1 VRLRRRRVPPSA
13 RGYIAQAYLDHR
25 RELLI
30 GTAAAIAWRAVG
42 WSMPLVVG
50 AALDRGVADRN
61 RSELGTWVA
70 VIVVLAFTDGL
81 LAMARHRHAA
91 IPAARSAVAGRV
103 GVLRTVHGADGHLRR
118 QFPPGDTLARATVDV
133 DRVRQFVDFTPTFI
147 GSGIS
152 LAVVCVVVFVTDP
165 VLGLVIALPII
176 CSVTAIWM
184 RSARSEQLSRV
195 LQSHIAESIVL
206 ADASTA
212 NFKAIAGIGAAAR
225 IEERWRDDVAT
236 IHASALR
243 VARLEARYQPF
254 IELAAALS
262 LIGALWVGGH
272 RVIDGRAS
280 LATVIA
286 ALGWAVYMSSPLQQI
301 AQATTLARRGR
312 ASASRLD
319 RLTRAAPLIADPT
332 DPELPIASETSPT
345 GGAALGVELRG
356 VTVELD
362 GRRLLDQCSL
372 TIAPGSV
379 LAIVTATGGGKSTIA
394 GLLDRSADVQ
404 GGAVLIGGVDVRR
417 WRVADLHRAVRVL
430 GRGEFVFGGTV
441 RDNAAFGHPDASDDE
456 LAAAI
461 HRAGAA
467 DIVVAKGGLDGHVGV
482 AGRSLSGGQRQRLS
496 LARAWLTE
504 PAVLVLDE
512 ATAAVDPRR
521 EAEILTAA
529 TEAGCTV
536 VLLTSRASVAA
547 RAGTVVLI
555 EAGRV
560 AATGAHDELAASYP
574 GYRDLVEERVDLTS

>member
-1 VRLRRRRVPPSA
+1 MSQP
-13 RGYIAQAYLDHR
+13 RGYIAQAYRDDR
-25 RELLI
+25 RELLT
-30 GTAAAIAWRAVG
+30 GTLAAIAWRAVG

-50 AALDRGVADRN
+50 AALDRGVATGDRGA
-61 RSELGTWVA
+61 LAAWVA
-70 VIVVLAFTDGL
+70 VVVTLAITDGL

-103 GVLRTVHGADGHLRR
+103 GVLRTVHRADGHLRR

-147 GSGIS
+147 GSAIS

-165 VLGLVIALPII
+165 LLGLVIALPII

-184 RSARSEQLSRV
+184 RSSRSERLSRA

-206 ADASTA
+206 VDASTS

-225 IEERWRDDVAT
+225 IEERWRADVDT
-236 IHASALR
+236 IHDSAWR

-262 LIGALWVGGH
+262 LVGVLWVGGH

-280 LATVIA
+280 LTTVIA

-312 ASASRLD
+312 ASAARLD
-319 RLTRAAPLIADPT
+319 HLNQATPRVADPVAPIT
-332 DPELPIASETSPT
+332 AEPVARVDP
-345 GGAALGVELRG
+345 ALSVELRD
-356 VTVELD
+356 VTVEREGRVVLD
-362 GRRLLDQCSL
+362 RCSVS
-372 TIAPGSV
+372 IAAGSV
-379 LAIVTATGGGKSTIA
+379 IAIVTATGGGKSTIA
-394 GLLDRSADVQ
+394 GLLDRTADTE
-404 GGAVLIGGVDVRR
+404 GGAVLIGGVDVRH
-417 WRVADLHRAVRVL
+417 WRLADLHRAVRVL

-441 RDNAAFGHPDASDDE
+441 RDNAAFGRPDASDAE
-456 LAAAI
+456 LADAI
-461 HRAGAA
+461 RRAGAG
-467 DIVVAKGGLDGHVGV
+467 DIVEAKGGLDGHVGV

-504 PAVLVLDE
+504 PAAIVLDE

-547 RAGTVVLI
+547 RASTVVLI
-555 EAGRV
+555 DNGRV
-560 AATGAHDELAASYP
+560 AAIGTHEELCAGHP
-574 GYRDLVEERVDLTS
+574 GYQDLVEERVTLAP